1 MNDAAVRQRQQSEW
15 LIQWKEFE
23 DDASFLFAGWIYPA
37 TLDDFGGKTVLDA
50 GCGGG
55 QHLAQI
61 AVHARK
67 VVGVDLNTAEIA
79 RQRTARLQ
87 NVTVLEADIAEMD
100 LGEQF
105 DVVLSI
111 GVIHHTDDP
120 DKTVR
125 NLKRHIKPGGKL
137 ILWVYAEEGNFL
149 VQALLEPLKR
159 SFLLRL
165 TKPIVRL
172 LAEVLTVTISLP
184 VYSIYLLPLPFLPF
198 YEYFQNWRRLSF
210 RRNVLNVFDKLNAP
224 QTAFIPREQVQR
236 WMSPYEFREV
246 HISCYQGISWRA
258 SGTKI

>member
-1 MNDAAVRQRQQSEW
+1 
-15 LIQWKEFE
+15 
-23 DDASFLFAGWIYPA
+23 
-37 TLDDFGGKTVLDA
+37 
-50 GCGGG
+50 
-55 QHLAQI
+55 
-61 AVHARK
+61 
-67 VVGVDLNTAEIA
+67 
-79 RQRTARLQ
+79 
-87 NVTVLEADIAEMD
+87 
-100 LGEQF
+100 
-105 DVVLSI
+105 
-111 GVIHHTDDP
+111 VIHHTDDP

-149 VQALLEPLKR
+149 VRALLEPLKR

-165 TKPIVRL
+165 PKPIVRL

-184 VYSIYLLPLPFLPF
+184 VYSIYLLPLPSLPF